1 MQEEAG
7 KVSARHRL
15 RLVGLGVVA
24 ALGLGAGVARA
35 SVHTAPSEPAAAAT
49 PGSVGG
55 VEVKV
60 DPTASDAETT
70 RGWVE
75 SRAATV
81 LAELERPLD
90 EGSLVRIVV
99 RGGAFD
105 YRIKLVLL
113 RNGTWLAPEHQPQE
127 IVCAC
132 GSKEMLEQVAAAIEA
147 GAGALSEAVER
158 EREAAAKA
166 EAEAA
171 AREEEERRRRHEAE
185 LAATEQQQRAPYKP
199 SVLGRAGIGMLGAG
213 GVLTISG
220 VIMYSQPPQRVNEWD
235 AHEREWA
242 NPGAVVLGIGATAM
256 VAGLT
261 VLIVDVV
268 RCRRDR
274 ARCGAPTTAWASDG
288 PRSAGRRSGGAW

>member
-1 MQEEAG
+1 M
-7 KVSARHRL
+7 RRRL
-15 RLVGLGVVA
+15 FIVLTGLGVVP
-24 ALGLGAGVARA
+24 ALGLPGGVARA
-35 SVHTAPSEPAAAAT
+35 SVHAGPSETAASTTA
-49 PGSVGG
+49 GSIGG

-60 DPTASDAETT
+60 DPAASDAETT

-75 SRAATV
+75 SRAAAV
-81 LAELERPLD
+81 LAGLERPLD

-113 RNGTWLAPEHQPQE
+113 RNGSWLAPEHQPQE

-147 GAGALSEAVER
+147 GARTLSEAVEH

-166 EAEAA
+166 EAA
-171 AREEEERRRRHEAE
+171 AREEEELRRQEAE
-185 LAATEQQQRAPYKP
+185 RAAAAEQQPAPYKP
-199 SVLGRAGIGMLGAG
+199 SALGRAGIGVLGAG

-220 VIMYSQPPQRVNEWD
+220 VVMALQPPQVVHGWG
-235 AHEREWA
+235 AHERDWLS
-242 NPGAVVLGIGATAM
+242 PGAAAIGIGATAM

-274 ARCGAPTTAWASDG
+274 ARCSAPAAAWVTDG
-288 PRSAGRRSGGAW
+288 SRWAGRRSGGAW